1 MNTKK
6 LGQEPALPYTFT
18 EYRSGQPFIK
28 VQQGLSKRLLI
39 AKDMMQVANTFFNDC
54 SVKFISEYIG
64 ITESEYTYDHYKKA
78 VVKYAIELADE
89 LLKQEA
95 FDLH

>member
-1 MNTKK
+1 MTNTK
-6 LGQEPALPYTFT
+6 LGQEPAIPYTFT
-18 EYRSGQPFIK
+18 EYRNGQPFMK
-28 VQQGLSKRLLI
+28 VQQGMSKRLLI
-39 AKDMMQVANTFFNDC
+39 AKDMMPIANKYFNEC

-89 LLKQEA
+89 LLKQDAE
-95 FDLH
+95 